1 MIHCCTGSRSYLAS
15 CLGQQPRQKTL
26 SVVAQADCDV
36 AERPFFV
43 LAESSWGRSHDERNA
58 RRGARRASQQR
69 CACLAESAAASR
81 GSLARWRSWTFPI
94 VRACVVVLAK
104 SVVLC
109 VCVGSVARPYL
120 LRARMQCALLVNCH
134 GFRSVL
140 SRATVLEMVREADLM
155 CSLEC
160 GLRLK

>member
-1 MIHCCTGSRSYLAS
+1 MIHCCTGSRSYLSS
-15 CLGQQPRQKTL
+15 CLGQQPHQKTL
-26 SVVAQADCDV
+26 SVVAQVDCDV
-36 AERPFFV
+36 AERLFFF

-69 CACLAESAAASR
+69 CACFGESAAAP
-81 GSLARWRSWTFPI
+81 SLGGALGLSPSC

-140 SRATVLEMVREADLM
+140 SSRVTVLEML
-155 CSLEC
+155 CTLERMR
-160 GLRLK
+160 G